1 MFILAKP
8 TAEANAS
15 ARNFEALSF
24 ASSLMKKPFLLLLS
38 TLLVL
43 FSFAQGTISG
53 TVVDAETKQPLEG
66 ASVFAQNTTK
76 GTLTDKEGAF
86 RLRLEKGGYEINIT
100 FTGYASKTINLEV
113 TGDRTFNLELQKGDN
128 TMGEVIIKNS
138 NEVPDGWIK
147 YGDFFIKHF
156 IGATPAADSCTLL
169 NPEALKF
176 LYFKRNDRLKVL
188 ATEPLQIRNAALGY
202 NLRYELDSF
211 VYFFKTDM
219 NSYRGKCLFLPMEG
233 SPEQQALWQ
242 TARRKTYAGS
252 RLHFLRAYYDSTLVK
267 EGFAVSLYTAASSTK
282 FGRLRNPYDTAYYY
296 FDDSTGNAEL
306 WFPVKAAISYNQAP
320 EKRYLEQSGLPLNVP
335 EQVTYVDL
343 NEAILIKPNGYFTPQ
358 KSWVNQGYWSWK
370 NLADQLPY
378 DYEPE

>member
-1 MFILAKP
+1 
-8 TAEANAS
+8 
-15 ARNFEALSF
+15 
-24 ASSLMKKPFLLLLS
+24 MKKPIFLLLFCFAF
-38 TLLVL
+38 L

-76 GTLTDKEGAF
+76 GTVTGKDGSF
-86 RLRLEKGGYEINIT
+86 HLRLDKGGYEINVT

-128 TMGEVIIKNS
+128 TLGEVIIKNTA
-138 NEVPDGWIK
+138 EVPDGWVK
-147 YGDFFIKHF
+147 YGEFFIKHF

-169 NPEALKF
+169 NPQALKF

-188 ATEPLQIRNAALGY
+188 ATEPLQIENKYLGY

-211 VYFFKTDM
+211 VYFFKTAM

-233 SPEQQALWQ
+233 DSVQQAAWQ
-242 TARRKTYAGS
+242 QKRKETYQGS
-252 RLHFLRAYYDSTLVK
+252 RLQFLRSYYDSTLAQ
-267 EGFAVSLYTAASSTK
+267 EGFAVDLYKPSKYEPFATLK
-282 FGRLRNPYDTAYYY
+282 NPYDTAYY
-296 FDDSTGNAEL
+296 FFNDTTATAEL
-306 WFPVKAAISYNQAP
+306 YFPVKASITYTKKAP
-320 EKRYLEQSGLPLNVP
+320 EKQYLQQQRLPLDVP
-335 EQVTYVDL
+335 KQISYVDL
-343 NEAILIKPNGYFTPQ
+343 SDGILIKANGYFTDQ